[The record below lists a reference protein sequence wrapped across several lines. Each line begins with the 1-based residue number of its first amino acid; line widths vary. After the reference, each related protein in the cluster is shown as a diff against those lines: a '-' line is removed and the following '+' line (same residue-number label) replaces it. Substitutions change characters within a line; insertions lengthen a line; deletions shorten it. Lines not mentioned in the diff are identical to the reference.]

1 MISASLK
8 HFLDFF
14 ETLTLQSIS
23 DQVLSV
29 LEEGEI
35 VKQHASLNVESQ
47 KSLNKLDIVRV
58 HLGVQRLISLI
69 LRGEKFICVQIEL
82 VVEDIFELA
91 YSDTLEGRLGLYFRL
106 NIPNTLTKA
115 YGELLQSVAPLGC
128 SKEGDNLVSSRG
140 LDLGVHKVALER
152 Q

>member
-1 MISASLK
+1 L
-8 HFLDFF
+8 

-91 YSDTLEGRLGLYFRL
+91 YSDTLEGRLG
-106 NIPNTLTKA
+106 
-115 YGELLQSVAPLGC
+115 
-128 SKEGDNLVSSRG
+128 
-140 LDLGVHKVALER
+140 
-152 Q
+152 